1 MELEAGEMAQWLRV
15 LAILPEDPGSVPST
29 HVVAHTFQE
38 MTSDDFFL
46 PPWISDMHLIQII

>member
-1 MELEAGEMAQWLRV
+1 MDKQLRALV
-15 LAILPEDPGSVPST
+15 TLAEDQGSVPST